1 MRRFSELAYL
11 FIIAMGWLVGCTGPS
26 ALPAVAEPISI
37 TFYKRGYVE
46 GGTDITS
53 VTNAK
58 AVEMFEQRH
67 PDIKVSIVGVPWT
80 LEGDAQLQAAL
91 ESGQDINVF
100 SVNPDDL
107 IRFAVGIEDVNDII
121 EDLKQ
126 GLEKC

>member
-1 MRRFSELAYL
+1 MKSLVNSL
-11 FIIAMGWLVGCTGPS
+11 CLLIIAISWLVGCSSPL
-26 ALPAVAEPISI
+26 AQPVAPEPVSI

-67 PDIKVSIVGVPWT
+67 PDIKVNIVGVPWT

-107 IRFAVGIEDVNDII
+107 IRFAREGKVYSLRSPIVILMN
-121 EDLKQ
+121 
-126 GLEKC
+126 